1 MKIAL
6 KGRLLA
12 LGIAAALAILA
23 VLFLRSRGW
32 NSNAIAGVGGE
43 PFRDFPMIETPIYL
57 QHDRAWE
64 GERIGGT
71 GETLGSV
78 GCTVCCLAMGL
89 GHFGFERTPKE
100 LNAWLKANEG
110 YSPRGWLRWETVSK
124 LTAGKVRVDF
134 RAPLN
139 HETIDAA
146 LKARQPVLAKVFINR
161 AITHWVLVV
170 GKEGTEYLIQD
181 PLSVRKKPERLS
193 SYTSGVHAIRILKTN
208 E

>member
-1 MKIAL
+1 MKTSL
-6 KGRLLA
+6 KGRLAA
-12 LGIAAALAILA
+12 LGIAAVLAILA
-23 VLFLRSRGW
+23 LLFLRSRGW
-32 NSNAIAGVGGE
+32 NANAIAGVGGE

-89 GHFGFERTPKE
+89 GHFGFEQTPKQ
-100 LNAWLKANEG
+100 LNAWLKSNEG
-110 YSPRGWLRWETVSK
+110 YSLRGWLRWETVSK

-161 AITHWVLVV
+161 VIPHWVLVV
-170 GKEGTEYLIQD
+170 GKEGREYLVQD
-181 PLSVRKKPERLS
+181 PLGGGKRPERLS
-193 SYTSGVHAIRILKTN
+193 SYSSGVHAIRILKPS